1 MSGQIFISY
10 RRDDSSAWA
19 GRLSDHLVTNF
30 PRSQVFMDVGNLD
43 PGVDFVEAIETSVS
57 RCEVLIAVIGKRWL
71 VDEEGKHR
79 LDNRDD
85 FVRLEI
91 ATALKRNIS
100 VIPVLVDGALMP
112 RSTEIP
118 DDLKPLVRRNALE
131 VSHDRFLFD
140 SGRLTNTIK
149 RFFEKAEGEQR
160 QREEQDRLGVEQHRQ
175 SPKAGEEKALSATVP
190 PIPPPSQDGGSAQAE
205 TPPTIQ
211 SKGSTKQ
218 KPSAQ
223 VASLV
228 VFALIWIVGLIWFVG
243 SKLNYGGRESVLVT
257 PTPTP
262 TPERV
267 MASRGSVPSVP
278 LSTTRLPNPKGKLDI
293 NQPQDGN
300 QVIWRLDISGSGA
313 TTEDTVWL
321 IVHPME
327 TGAYWVQSPISPRKD
342 GTWRV
347 QAYIGRGVNLDV
359 GKRFELMSVANP
371 VVPLR
376 QGLVL
381 DQWPEAE
388 ARSNVIAV
396 IRK

>member
-175 SPKAGEEKALSATVP
+175 SPKAGEEKALSATVRQSLLLP
-190 PIPPPSQDGGSAQAE
+190 KMEGLLRQKHLLLSKAKAQ
-205 TPPTIQ
+205 Q
-211 SKGSTKQ
+211 SKSHRHRWLRSWSSRSFGS
-218 KPSAQ
+218 S
-223 VASLV
+223 
-228 VFALIWIVGLIWFVG
+228 
-243 SKLNYGGRESVLVT
+243 
-257 PTPTP
+257 
-262 TPERV
+262 
-267 MASRGSVPSVP
+267 
-278 LSTTRLPNPKGKLDI
+278 D
-293 NQPQDGN
+293 
-300 QVIWRLDISGSGA
+300 
-313 TTEDTVWL
+313 
-321 IVHPME
+321 
-327 TGAYWVQSPISPRKD
+327 
-342 GTWRV
+342 
-347 QAYIGRGVNLDV
+347 
-359 GKRFELMSVANP
+359 
-371 VVPLR
+371 
-376 QGLVL
+376 
-381 DQWPEAE
+381 
-388 ARSNVIAV
+388 
-396 IRK
+396 